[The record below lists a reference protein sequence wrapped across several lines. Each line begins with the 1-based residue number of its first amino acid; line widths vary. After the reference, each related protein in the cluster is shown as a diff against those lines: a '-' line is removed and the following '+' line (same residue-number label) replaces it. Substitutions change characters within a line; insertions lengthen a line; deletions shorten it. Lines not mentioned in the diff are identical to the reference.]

1 MIESIA
7 PSPIEP
13 RDIADIARVFASADR
28 RFTALVGAA
37 CLHPGR
43 DLRGL
48 DLAGIRIGPEEDV
61 CGYDFS
67 GCILRGARLC
77 GVDLRKTRFDGAD
90 LSGADLRGARYAKA
104 QMKGLERDG
113 CLSGD
118 WLERPARLPAPVQLD
133 PVAEAVQA
141 ALREAGD
148 DVWALEDAAS
158 DHYDAGRYRIAEPL
172 WAIAADWRAEQ
183 EGVENSQTLFNRHEC
198 YLAMLNQGRAAEA
211 GAAFRALLPIRE
223 RVQGTEH
230 PYVLTTRHELARALL
245 DQGRAAEAEAA
256 FRALLPI
263 YERVQGA
270 EHPDVLT
277 TRYRL
282 AQALLDQGHV
292 AEAQALLERVT
303 DSPGVA
309 AMLSRNR
316 ANLALQQ
323 ARAAD
328 MLGGDGA
335 TLLDK
340 AEAHMAGLPDQNHYV
355 WRAINAYRAARTGH
369 SEGLVLGSG
378 VT

>member
-245 DQGRAAEAEAA
+245 DQG
-256 FRALLPI
+256 
-263 YERVQGA
+263 
-270 EHPDVLT
+270 
-277 TRYRL
+277 
-282 AQALLDQGHV
+282 HV